1 MLNNLKQLFTNTLE
15 SFSDTPEQFQR
26 VQLLLSIENNYDNLS
41 NNRFANSNDY
51 QRKQKALLTSISG
64 MSKIVGVVGRFKV

>member
-15 SFSDTPEQFQR
+15 SFNDTPEQFQR
-26 VQLLLSIENNYDNLS
+26 TQLMLSIENNYDNLS
-41 NNRFANSNDY
+41 NNRFTNSNDY

-64 MSKIVGVVGRFKV
+64 MSKIMGVVGRFKP

>member
-26 VQLLLSIENNYDNLS
+26 TQLILSIENNYDNLS

-64 MSKIVGVVGRFKV
+64 MSKIMGVVGRFKS

>member
-1 MLNNLKQLFTNTLE
+1 MLDNLKQLFTNTLE
-15 SFSDTPEQFQR
+15 SFNNTPDAFNR
-26 VQLLLSIENNYDNLS
+26 TQLMLSIENNYDNLS

-64 MSKIVGVVGRFKV
+64 MSKIMGVVGRFKP

>member
-1 MLNNLKQLFTNTLE
+1 MLDNLKQLFTNTLE
-15 SFSDTPEQFQR
+15 SFSDTPESFQR
-26 VQLLLSIENNYDNLS
+26 TQLMLSIENNYDNLS

-64 MSKIVGVVGRFKV
+64 MSKVVNLVNKFKP

>member
-26 VQLLLSIENNYDNLS
+26 TQLMLSIENNYDNLS

-64 MSKIVGVVGRFKV
+64 MSKIMGVVGRFKV

>member
-1 MLNNLKQLFTNTLE
+1 MFNNLKQLFTNTLE

-26 VQLLLSIENNYDNLS
+26 VQLMLSIENNYDNLS

-64 MSKIVGVVGRFKV
+64 MSKVVNLVNKFKP

>member
-15 SFSDTPEQFQR
+15 SFSDTPENFQR
-26 VQLLLSIENNYDNLS
+26 VQLMLSIENNYDNLS

-64 MSKIVGVVGRFKV
+64 MSKIVNLTNKFKP

>member
-1 MLNNLKQLFTNTLE
+1 MLNNLKQLFTTTLE
-15 SFSDTPEQFQR
+15 SFSDTPESFQR
-26 VQLLLSIENNYDNLS
+26 TQLMLSIENNYDNLS

-64 MSKIVGVVGRFKV
+64 MSKIVNLTNKFKP

>member
-15 SFSDTPEQFQR
+15 SFSDTPENFQR
-26 VQLLLSIENNYDNLS
+26 TQLMLSIENNYDNLS

-64 MSKIVGVVGRFKV
+64 MSKLMGVVGRFKV

>member
-1 MLNNLKQLFTNTLE
+1 MLNSLLDLFNKDQFFNDNLNTFNRTQLM
-15 SFSDTPEQFQR
+15 
-26 VQLLLSIENNYDNLS
+26 LSIENNYDNLS

-64 MSKIVGVVGRFKV
+64 MSKIMGVVGRFKS